1 MSRRTDRTALILVGG
16 LVALAVAGPA
26 LAPYAPL
33 EALDAQRLAWR
44 PPSGAHPFGTDG
56 FSRDVLSRF
65 LAGARHT
72 LGIALVAAGVA
83 LGLGTL
89 VGLVAALA
97 GGWRETVLMRL
108 TDALLA
114 MPRLLVL
121 LLIVTGTG
129 ALRLDALALVL
140 GATGWMTTARLVRQ
154 ETRRLLVTDALR
166 GAVALGVPPTRLITH
181 HLLPALAPTLAVAAT
196 GAFAGA
202 VPLESGLSYLGLG
215 VPTPLPSWGNL
226 IAEAEGDLL
235 TRWWVVVFPTAAIV
249 GTVLLA
255 NLLAERITA
264 DDDAASA
271 PDADGMTTPAAPDD
285 VPLP

>member
-1 MSRRTDRTALILVGG
+1 
-16 LVALAVAGPA
+16 P
-26 LAPYAPL
+26 
-33 EALDAQRLAWR
+33 QRLAWQS
-44 PPSGAHPFGTDG
+44 PSAQFLLGTDG

-65 LAGARHT
+65 LVGARHT
-72 LGIALVAAGVA
+72 LGVAPLAAGVA
-83 LGLGTL
+83 LVLGTAVGLG
-89 VGLVAALA
+89 AALA
-97 GGWRETVLMRL
+97 GRWRESLLMRC

-121 LLIVTGTG
+121 LLVVTGTG

-154 ETRRLLVTDALR
+154 ETRRLLATDALR
-166 GAVALGVPPTRLITH
+166 GAIVLGVPPSRLVTH

-196 GAFAGA
+196 GAFASA

-215 VPTPLPSWGNL
+215 VPTPLPSWGNN

-235 TRWWVVVFPTAAIV
+235 RRWWVVVFPTAGIV

-255 NLLAERITA
+255 NRVAERFTHG
-264 DDDAASA
+264 DA
-271 PDADGMTTPAAPDD
+271 P
-285 VPLP
+285 

>member
-1 MSRRTDRTALILVGG
+1 MTRPQRHRVDATTLLTVGG
-16 LVALAVAGPA
+16 IVALTLAGPA
-26 LAPYAPL
+26 LAPYAPT
-33 EALDAQRLAWR
+33 EALDPQRLAWQ
-44 PPSGAHPFGTDG
+44 PPSAQFLLGTDG

-65 LAGARHT
+65 LVGARHT
-72 LGIALVAAGVA
+72 LGVALLAAGVA
-83 LGLGTL
+83 LVLGTAVGLG
-89 VGLVAALA
+89 AALA
-97 GGWRETVLMRL
+97 GRWRESFLMRC

-121 LLIVTGTG
+121 LLVVTGTG

-154 ETRRLLVTDALR
+154 ETRRLLATDALR
-166 GAVALGVPPTRLITH
+166 GAIVLGVPPARLVTH

-196 GAFAGA
+196 GAFASA

-215 VPTPLPSWGNL
+215 VPTPLPSWGNI

-235 TRWWVVVFPTAAIV
+235 RRWWVVVFPTAAIV

-255 NLLAERITA
+255 NRVAERLTHG
-264 DDDAASA
+264 DA
-271 PDADGMTTPAAPDD
+271 P
-285 VPLP
+285 